1 MKTNT
6 QARGADDQQLVEA
19 LREYADETG
28 VLGEAAERLERYAA
42 AAADRDEEDA
52 QRSKRLDDL
61 SDRLSDLSD
70 RLSDMLEKLGDF
82 SAELQREID
91 T

>member
-52 QRSKRLDDL
+52 QRRRRLD
-61 SDRLSDLSD
+61 DLSD

>member
-6 QARGADDQQLVEA
+6 QARGADDQQLAEA

-61 SDRLSDLSD
+61 SDRLSD
-70 RLSDMLEKLGDF
+70 MLEKLGDF
-82 SAELQREID
+82 SAELQRESD
-91 T
+91 A

>member
-6 QARGADDQQLVEA
+6 QARGADDQQLAEA

-52 QRSKRLDDL
+52 QRRKRLA
-61 SDRLSDLSD
+61 DLSD

-82 SAELQREID
+82 SAELQRESD
-91 T
+91 A

>member
-6 QARGADDQQLVEA
+6 QARGADDQQLAEA

-61 SDRLSDLSD
+61 SDRLSD
-70 RLSDMLEKLGDF
+70 MLEKLGDF

>member
-52 QRSKRLDDL
+52 QRRKRLA
-61 SDRLSDLSD
+61 DLSD

>member
-61 SDRLSDLSD
+61 SDRLSD
-70 RLSDMLEKLGDF
+70 MLEKLGDF
-82 SAELQREID
+82 SAELQRESD
-91 T
+91 A

>member
-61 SDRLSDLSD
+61 SDRLSD
-70 RLSDMLEKLGDF
+70 MLEKLGDF